1 LERDVFPV
9 LGNRPITDITRGD
22 VIALLRKVEARGV
35 IETADRIKMYCGQIF
50 RYALNLEKIPF
61 NPVSDMRDVL
71 TKREQGH
78 HAAITEPKRLACLI
92 RDIDEYVGSFVV
104 KCALQIAPMVFV
116 RPGELCRAEWT
127 EINLDEAEWNIPA
140 TRMKMK
146 QPHLVPLATQA
157 VSILR
162 ELHKL
167 TGEGRYVFPSYR
179 SRLRPMSDVA
189 LLAALRRMGYSK
201 EEMTT
206 HGWRATART
215 IMDEVLTIRTDFIE
229 HQLAHAVKDPNGR
242 AYNRTAHLP
251 ERKQM
256 MQQWAD
262 YLDNLKAGNPVQRQ

>member
-1 LERDVFPV
+1 
-9 LGNRPITDITRGD
+9 
-22 VIALLRKVEARGV
+22 
-35 IETADRIKMYCGQIF
+35 MYCGQIF
-50 RYALNLEKIPF
+50 RYALNLEKIAF

-78 HAAITEPKRLACLI
+78 HAAITDPKRLGCLI

-104 KCALQIAPMVFV
+104 KCALKIAPMVFV
-116 RPGELCRAEWT
+116 RSGELCRAEWV

-167 TGEGRYVFPSYR
+167 TGEGQYVFPSYR

-215 IMDEVLTIRTDFIE
+215 IMDEVMQVRPDFIE

-251 ERKQM
+251 ERKIM
-256 MQQWAD
+256 MQQWAY
-262 YLDNLKAGNPVQRQ
+262 YLDSLKEGGRVKSGAIK